1 MMAALCVLFSL
12 VSHTGMENSPDYSA
26 LVLQDA
32 VFILRAVAMLLL
44 LSWLLYLF
52 TYRFLLS
59 YTLVWI
65 HVISTIA
72 VAIAMAVLLFK
83 KIMNSDAQP
92 LQQLTETTAPL
103 GNVWALLP
111 ALGALIFLTQIIYI
125 VNLMLGMIKRMN

>member
-12 VSHTGMENSPDYSA
+12 VSHTGSENSPDYSA
-26 LVLQDA
+26 LVLRDA

-52 TYRFLLS
+52 TYRFLFS
-59 YTLVWI
+59 NTLVWI

-72 VAIAMAVLLFK
+72 VTIAMAVLLFK

-92 LQQLTETTAPL
+92 LQQLTETAAPP

>member
-12 VSHTGMENSPDYSA
+12 VSHTGRENSPDYSA

-52 TYRFLLS
+52 TYRFLFS
-59 YTLVWI
+59 NTLVWI

-83 KIMNSDAQP
+83 KIINSDTQP
-92 LQQLTETTAPL
+92 LQQLTETAVPP

-111 ALGALIFLTQIIYI
+111 ALGALIFVTQIIYI
-125 VNLMLGMIKRMN
+125 VNLMLGIIKRMN